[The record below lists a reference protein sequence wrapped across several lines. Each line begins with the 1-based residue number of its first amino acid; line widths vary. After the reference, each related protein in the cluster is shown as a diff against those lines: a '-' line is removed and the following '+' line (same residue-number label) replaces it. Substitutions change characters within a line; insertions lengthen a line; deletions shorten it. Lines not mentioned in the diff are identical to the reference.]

1 MYCRYYRYVNFSIR
15 SQVKSGIDP
24 IGCALQ
30 TAAVNVGMLIAG
42 RLIAGIAIGEL
53 SMIVPMYQVCAS
65 RRYMYVCAC

>member
-1 MYCRYYRYVNFSIR
+1 M
-15 SQVKSGIDP
+15 KSSIDP

-53 SMIVPMYQVCAS
+53 SMIVPMYQVC
-65 RRYMYVCAC
+65 VFQ

>member
-1 MYCRYYRYVNFSIR
+1 MYRRYHRCVGASTGQLVGT
-15 SQVKSGIDP
+15 STDL

-65 RRYMYVCAC
+65 RRYKYVCAC